1 MSIQENLAKSLYTG
15 FIDYREIS
23 LEEYR
28 PKLLINNSKTGQKVL
43 TSIVNE
49 LNKCEEFFF
58 STAFITNSGVA
69 SLIMI
74 LKELEERGVKG
85 KIIASQYQNFTEPK
99 ALQRLIQLRN
109 VEVKIVVENN
119 YHTKGYIFRKDD
131 KYTLIVGS
139 SNLTQDALSYNKEWN
154 IKVSS
159 MSEGSLL
166 KQTMDEFNYTF
177 DNAVTVTDEWINE
190 YQKIYKERSTNYSN
204 QRKSNDYSNQEN
216 TIEYSDNTYNNNI
229 STNTKTRAAQ
239 LESSYF
245 IANQNKIEPTTL
257 FRISPNKMQIE
268 ALTSIN
274 NLRNDGKNKALLISA
289 TGTGKTYLSAFDA
302 KIYQP
307 KKLLFIVHRENIT
320 CNAMKSFQ
328 RIFGN
333 AVSMGILSGNNK
345 DYESDFLFC
354 TIQTLSKDYVMKK
367 FAPYFFDYIVIDEA
381 HRSGAI
387 SYQSI
392 LEYFKPKF
400 LLGMTATP
408 ERMDG
413 FNIFKA
419 FDHNIAYE
427 IRLNRALEENMLCT
441 FHYYGISDIE
451 VNGEP
456 ISETASFNSLISVE
470 RVERIIEKSKLYGC
484 DHGRVK
490 GLVFCSRVEEA
501 IELSK
506 QFNLRGYK
514 TVALDGSSSEEQRE
528 RAINQLEED
537 SNLDLSLDYIF
548 TVDIFNEGVD
558 IPSVNQIIMLR
569 PTQSSII
576 FVQQL
581 GRGLRKKEHKEYLVV
596 IDFIG
601 NYSNNYLIPIALYGD
616 NSYNKDTLRKL
627 INSGNST
634 IPGAS
639 TVNFDYITKQRIF
652 ESIDMAKVN
661 TKKDLLKEYNLL
673 KYKLGRIP
681 LMMDYLEHGSRDPYG
696 FVEYSNS
703 YYNFVSSYDDK
714 FNGYL
719 SVNEKGF
726 LEFYS
731 KEIGNGKRIE
741 DIFILEEAIN
751 NTIISIESIKQKIK
765 EQFSF
770 NPSNETINSAIRNLN
785 CEFNKSQEINKY
797 FKPKSINQEGSKINL
812 NDKLQKA
819 LLKPIF
825 KTYLS
830 DIVNYSKAI
839 FTLAYSKEN
848 YIGGFLLYQKY
859 SRKDVCRILN
869 WEKDEAST
877 VYGYRIKN
885 NTCPIFVTYN
895 KSEHISESTKYKDE
909 LVSSQ
914 QFSWMTRNKVR
925 MDSKEIIELQNYQKS
940 GLRILLFIKKSDS
953 EGSDFYYMGDM
964 QPFDFTPTTKK
975 NDDGV
980 DLPIVNIQFKMI
992 PPVDER
998 MFEYITN

>member
-1 MSIQENLAKSLYTG
+1 LSIQSNLAKSLYTG

-23 LEEYR
+23 LEEYK
-28 PKLLINNSKTGQKVL
+28 PSLLINNSKTGQKVL

-49 LNKCEEFFF
+49 LNKCDEFFF
-58 STAFITNSGVA
+58 STAFVTNSGVA
-69 SLIMI
+69 SLINVLI
-74 LKELEERGVKG
+74 ELEEKGVKG
-85 KIIASQYQNFTEPK
+85 KIIASQYQNFTEPR
-99 ALQRLIQLRN
+99 ALKRLIQLKN
-109 VEVKIVVENN
+109 IQVKIVVENN
-119 YHTKGYIFRKDD
+119 YHTKGYIFRKND

-166 KQTMDEFNYTF
+166 RQTMDEFNYTF
-177 DNAVTVTDEWINE
+177 DNAVAVTEEWINE
-190 YQKIYKERSTNYSN
+190 YQNIYQERNTFF
-204 QRKSNDYSNQEN
+204 SNQERNIEFSNDTYDNN
-216 TIEYSDNTYNNNI
+216 T
-229 STNTKTRAAQ
+229 STDTKCRAAQ
-239 LESSYF
+239 PDPSYVV
-245 IANQNKIEPTTL
+245 ANQKYSETTTL
-257 FRISPNKMQIE
+257 FKISPNKMQID
-268 ALTSIN
+268 ALACIN
-274 NLRNDGKNKALLISA
+274 NLRNAGKNKALLISA

-302 KIYQP
+302 RIYQP
-307 KKLLFIVHRENIT
+307 RKLLFVVHRENIT
-320 CNAMKSFQ
+320 RNAMKSFQ
-328 RIFGN
+328 RIFDN
-333 AVSMGILSGNNK
+333 SVSMGILSGNSK

-354 TIQTLSKDYVMKK
+354 TIQTLSKDNVMNR
-367 FAPYFFDYIVIDEA
+367 FAPNYFDYIVIDEA
-381 HRSGAI
+381 HRSGAN
-387 SYQSI
+387 SYQNI
-392 LEYFKPKF
+392 LEYFTPKF

-413 FNIFKA
+413 FDIFKA

-451 VNGEP
+451 VNGEL
-456 ISETASFNSLISVE
+456 INETAGFNSLISNE

-490 GLVFCSRVEEA
+490 GLIFCSRVEEA
-501 IELSK
+501 RELSK
-506 QFNLRGYK
+506 QFNQRGYR
-514 TVALDGSSSEEQRE
+514 TIALDGSSSEDQRE
-528 RAINQLEED
+528 DAINQLEED
-537 SNLDLSLDYIF
+537 SHLGHSLDYIF

-616 NSYNKDTLRKL
+616 NSYNKDALRKL
-627 INSGNST
+627 INSGNSR

-652 ESIDMAKVN
+652 ESIDVAQMN
-661 TKKDLLKEYNLL
+661 TKRDLLKEYNLL
-673 KYKLGRIP
+673 KYKLGIIP
-681 LMMDYLEHGSRDPYG
+681 SMLDFIEHGSRDPYA

-703 YYNFVSSYDDK
+703 YYNFISSYDDN
-714 FNGYL
+714 FNGNL
-719 SVNEKGF
+719 SGNEKGF

-731 KEIGNGKRIE
+731 KEVGNGKRIE
-741 DIFILEEAIN
+741 DIIILEEAIKN
-751 NTIISIESIKQKIK
+751 ANISIESVKQKIYA
-765 EQFSF
+765 QFTF
-770 NPSNETINSAIRNLN
+770 YPSDETINSSMRNLN

-797 FKPKSINQEGSKINL
+797 FNPMSINIENSKISL
-812 NDKLQKA
+812 NDKLKEA
-819 LLKPIF
+819 LEKPLF
-825 KTYLS
+825 KTYLE
-830 DIVNYSKAI
+830 DIICYSKTI
-839 FTLAYSKEN
+839 FSLAYIKEN
-848 YIGGFLLYQKY
+848 YINGFLLYQKY

-895 KSEHISESTKYKDE
+895 KNEDISDSTKYEDQFIN
-909 LVSSQ
+909 SQ
-914 QFSWMTRNKVR
+914 QFSWMTRSRVK
-925 MDSKEIIELQNYQKS
+925 MDSKEIIELQNHQKS
-940 GLRILLFIKKSDS
+940 GLRILLFVKKSDS

-964 QPFDFTPTTKK
+964 LPFSF
-975 NDDGV
+975 N
-980 DLPIVNIQFKMI
+980 Q
-992 PPVDER
+992 
-998 MFEYITN
+998 ITIW

>member
-1 MSIQENLAKSLYTG
+1 MSIQSNLAKSLYTG
-15 FIDYREIS
+15 FIDYSEIS

-28 PKLLINNSKTGQKVL
+28 PSLLINNSKTGQKVL

-49 LNKCEEFFF
+49 LNKCDEFFF

-69 SLIMI
+69 SLINV
-74 LKELEERGVKG
+74 LKELEEKGVKG
-85 KIIASQYQNFTEPK
+85 KIIASQYQNFTEPN
-99 ALQRLIQLRN
+99 ALKRLIQLKN
-109 VEVKIVVENN
+109 VQVKIVVENN
-119 YHTKGYIFRKDD
+119 YHTKGYIFRKNDR
-131 KYTLIVGS
+131 YTLIVGS

-166 KQTMDEFNYTF
+166 RQTMDEFNYTF
-177 DNAVTVTDEWINE
+177 DNAVAVTDGWINE
-190 YQKIYKERSTNYSN
+190 YQKIYQERNTWNSN
-204 QRKSNDYSNQEN
+204 
-216 TIEYSDNTYNNNI
+216 NTYDNNTSI
-229 STNTKTRAAQ
+229 ETKGRAA
-239 LESSYF
+239 EPDPSYLV
-245 IANQNKIEPTTL
+245 ANQNNIEPTTL

-268 ALTSIN
+268 ALACIN
-274 NLRNDGKNKALLISA
+274 NLRTEGKNKALLISA

-302 KIYQP
+302 KIYKPQ
-307 KKLLFIVHRENIT
+307 KLLFIVHRENIT
-320 CNAMKSFQ
+320 RNSMKSFK

-333 AVSMGILSGNNK
+333 TTSMGILSGNSK

-354 TIQTLSKDYVMKK
+354 TIQTLSKDNVMKR
-367 FAPYFFDYIVIDEA
+367 FAPNYFDYIVIDEA
-381 HRSGAI
+381 HRTGAN
-387 SYQSI
+387 SYQNI
-392 LEYFKPKF
+392 LGYFTPKF

-413 FNIFKA
+413 FDIFKA

-427 IRLNRALEENMLCT
+427 IRLNKALEEKMLCT

-451 VNGEP
+451 VNGQI
-456 ISETASFNSLISVE
+456 ISETANFNSLISNE
-470 RVERIIEKSKLYGC
+470 RIERIIEKSKLYGC

-501 IELSK
+501 RELAK
-506 QFNLRGYK
+506 QFNLRGYR
-514 TVALDGSSSEEQRE
+514 TIALDGSSSEEQRE
-528 RAINQLEED
+528 EAINKLEED
-537 SNLDLSLDYIF
+537 RDLEYYLDYIF

-627 INSGNST
+627 INSGNSM
-634 IPGAS
+634 IPGSS

-652 ESIDMAKVN
+652 ESIDMAKIN
-661 TKKDLLKEYNLL
+661 TKKDLLQEYSLL
-673 KYKLGRIP
+673 KYKLGKIP
-681 LMMDYLEHGSRDPYG
+681 LMMDFIEHGSRDPYG

-703 YYNFVSSYDDK
+703 YYNFVSNYDDT
-714 FNGYL
+714 FYENL

-731 KEIGNGKRIE
+731 KEVGNGKRIE
-741 DIFILEEAIN
+741 DTIILEE
-751 NTIISIESIKQKIK
+751 TIKNSNISIKSIKEKIYD
-765 EQFSF
+765 QFSF
-770 NPSNETINSAIRNLN
+770 YPSDETINSSIRTLN
-785 CEFNKSQEINKY
+785 CEFNRLQEINKY
-797 FKPKSINQEGSKINL
+797 SNPFSINLDNNTITINDRL
-812 NDKLQKA
+812 NKA
-819 LLKPIF
+819 LKNSIF
-825 KTYLS
+825 RTYLT
-830 DIVNYSKAI
+830 DIIDYSKTI
-839 FTLAYSKEN
+839 FSSAYTKEN

-869 WEKDEAST
+869 WENDEAST

-909 LVSSQ
+909 LISSQ
-914 QFSWMTRNKVR
+914 QFSWMTRNRVK
-925 MDSKEIIELQNYQKS
+925 MDSKEIVELRNYQKS

-953 EGSDFYYMGDM
+953 EGADFYYMGDM
-964 QPFDFTPTTKK
+964 QPFSFNPTTKK
-975 NDDGV
+975 NDDGAE
-980 DLPIVNIQFKMI
+980 LPIVNIQYKMLRPI
-992 PPVDER
+992 DEK